1 MGTCAPSSLKS
12 VDDPLAFINNAEIT
26 PHMFCLHEIR
36 AVAHEAR
43 QTDRANICTVDWNW
57 GVY

>member
-12 VDDPLAFINNAEIT
+12 VDDPLAFINNAEMT

-36 AVAHEAR
+36 AAAHEAR
-43 QTDRANICTVDWNW
+43 QTDSKHLYRWLKL